1 MVRQRHLSRVLA
13 PAALFALLLV
23 APHSAEAGEITLFY
37 SLNSPRATWR
47 AGQGGTLTLGLVKVA
62 QLEFEAARGLGKLDQ
77 ENPLRTT
84 YFTGGAALK
93 LPFTRVSPFA
103 GLGVGVYH
111 QSLGVSWKIG
121 TLEAAFAGVKVR
133 IADLIVLRG
142 EARRIRMQGIPAQGT
157 PYHRLESRLAFAAGI
172 AF

>member
-1 MVRQRHLSRVLA
+1 MVRQRHLVRVLA
-13 PAALFALLLV
+13 ATALFALLLA

-37 SLNSPRATWR
+37 SSNNPRETWR
-47 AGQGGTLTLGLVKVA
+47 AGQGGTLSLGLVKIA
-62 QLEFEAARGLGKLDQ
+62 QLEFEAARGLDKLDQ
-77 ENPLRTT
+77 EDPRRTT

-111 QSLGVSWKIG
+111 QSLGVGWKIS
-121 TLEAAFAGVKVR
+121 TLEAAFVGVKVR

-142 EARRIRMQGIPAQGT
+142 EGRRIRMHGIRT
-157 PYHRLESRLAFAAGI
+157 PYREIESRLSIGAGI